1 MGAHILDMEGY
12 GHILDMHIQDMAA
25 ISGDMGPISWIWR
38 DMAISWIYIS
48 RICNIF
54 PTLDIKVTSHN
65 VPVIVDKAST
75 SCPSTAPW
83 CPALLRTF
91 PVLAIASGMRI
102 RLWLFLDTSL
112 RSPASSTCVTLSDT
126 LFSWSQK
133 QTVTS
138 ICNHLDNSRHV
149 GSQLCSFVPILSLHS
164 GVPCVL
170 VLAHGQPLW

>member
-1 MGAHILDMEGY
+1 MSTKTTGDQLKSYLCAFLHVYLSAC
-12 GHILDMHIQDMAA
+12 LL
-25 ISGDMGPISWIWR
+25 SGRSFLAVMTP
-38 DMAISWIYIS
+38 M
-48 RICNIF
+48 
-54 PTLDIKVTSHN
+54 LDIKVTSHN

-75 SCPSTAPW
+75 NCPSTAPW
-83 CPALLRTF
+83 SPALLRTF

-102 RLWLFLDTSL
+102 RLWLFSDTSL

-126 LFSWSQK
+126 LSVGHKNK
-133 QTVTS
+133 QIVTS
-138 ICNHLDNSRHV
+138 ICNHLDNSRHA

>member
-1 MGAHILDMEGY
+1 MSTTTTGDQLKSYLCASLHISFSACL
-12 GHILDMHIQDMAA
+12 L
-25 ISGDMGPISWIWR
+25 SGRSFLAVMTP
-38 DMAISWIYIS
+38 M
-48 RICNIF
+48 
-54 PTLDIKVTSHN
+54 LDIKVTSHN

-75 SCPSTAPW
+75 NCPSTAPW
-83 CPALLRTF
+83 SPALLRTF

-102 RLWLFLDTSL
+102 RLWLFSDTSL

-133 QTVTS
+133 QSVTS